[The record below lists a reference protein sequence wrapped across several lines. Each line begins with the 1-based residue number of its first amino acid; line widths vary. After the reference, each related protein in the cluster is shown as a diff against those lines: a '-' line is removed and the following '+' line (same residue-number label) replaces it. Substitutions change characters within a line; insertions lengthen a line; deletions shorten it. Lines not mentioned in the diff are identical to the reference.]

1 MRALVIA
8 GVLLAA
14 SIGTAHA
21 DNVGA
26 ATVDRK
32 ACIRDMHELYGDL
45 RSAGI
50 DVKRQCDPKNF
61 VTNPNEYG
69 WVCQSEDVKRI
80 KGHGAKQQKDAL
92 CD

>member
-1 MRALVIA
+1 MRALA
-8 GVLLAA
+8 LGMVLLAA
-14 SIGTAHA
+14 GIVAAHA

-32 ACIRDMHELYGDL
+32 ACIRDVYELYGDL

-80 KGHGAKQQKDAL
+80 KGHGAKQKKDAL